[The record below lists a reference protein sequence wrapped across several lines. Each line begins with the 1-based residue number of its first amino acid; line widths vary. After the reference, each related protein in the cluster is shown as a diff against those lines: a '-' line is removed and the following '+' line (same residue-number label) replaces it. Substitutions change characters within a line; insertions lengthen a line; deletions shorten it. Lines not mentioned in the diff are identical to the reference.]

1 MIRSELNDTDR
12 LRIIRYDCEISRDGR
27 IVHER
32 HTLTFIPRNQ
42 AGELCPLDGLFG
54 ELRDCGKWYLSDGSN
69 KTIGEFPKA
78 GIMVKYAKS
87 YLTMQSVN

>member
-1 MIRSELNDTDR
+1 MIRDEINDTDR
-12 LRIIRYDCEISRDGR
+12 LRIIRYDCEISRGGR

-42 AGELCPLDGLFG
+42 AGELCPLRGVFASREVSGLWTLTDSGSRRIGDFAKAG
-54 ELRDCGKWYLSDGSN
+54 EL
-69 KTIGEFPKA
+69 
-78 GIMVKYAKS
+78 VKYAKS